1 MIEYRKKEEIEEDE
15 LVDTLLGLPV
25 KNLRQRARELDTK
38 IDERLRLNRDTMGRF
53 GTNQLLFEEKVR
65 QHRYNGASGKG
76 DATMQRFELEIA
88 KLENQK
94 HDEMLACFRD
104 ISRFQEQ
111 LREAKEELEREKLK
125 LRFIE

>member
-1 MIEYRKKEEIEEDE
+1 MKDHGARKEAEKDE

-25 KNLRQRARELDTK
+25 KNLRQRVRELEEK
-38 IDERLRLNRDTMGRF
+38 LDERLELNHDRMARL
-53 GTNQLLFEEKVR
+53 GTQQLKFEDKVW

-76 DATMQRFELEIA
+76 DATIQRFEVEIA

-104 ISRFQEQ
+104 ISRLQEQ

-125 LRFIE
+125 MRFVE